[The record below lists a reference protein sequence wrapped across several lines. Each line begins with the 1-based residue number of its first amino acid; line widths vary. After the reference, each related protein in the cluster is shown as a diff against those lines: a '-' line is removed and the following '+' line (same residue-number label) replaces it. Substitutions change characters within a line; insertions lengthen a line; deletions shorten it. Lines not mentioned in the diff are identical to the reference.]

1 MQIASNKSV
10 LRELCGLHTDL
21 SNEEIKML
29 EDIEKSLSITS
40 NLVRADIFIDCLIRN
55 SDTAIVVSEA
65 KPCNN
70 LSLYKNSVVGQL
82 AFRIN
87 EPAVLRTLE
96 IGIGSTD
103 LKAITQENIMV
114 KQNTVPIKNN
124 YGKVIAVLIME
135 KDITEDVNQ
144 SMNMEIL
151 SETTEQL
158 TQTLRNLKDTESE
171 NTVTYDLIND
181 AIIVFDKCGISVYA
195 NLNAEELYRKLGYKD
210 KIIGLNFE
218 NLVLNEVSF
227 EGITSGKKI
236 GTCDA
241 NVGSLS
247 LQIKYGIIK
256 KKNNAHGVIMLI
268 KDITDI
274 KQKEKE
280 LILKSVAI
288 REIHHRVKNNLQTI
302 ASILRLQSRRI
313 ENIEAKNLFYES
325 INRVLSIAA
334 THEILAQNGVDD
346 VDINTILG
354 KIKNNASRHF
364 TEANKTINV
373 ELLGD
378 SFKINS
384 DKATSIAIVI
394 NELLQ
399 NSFKYAFTEVNE
411 GHIEIIIKRGIKYS
425 NISVIDSGK
434 GFDTKLVKKESLG
447 LNIVKSII
455 KDKLNG
461 HLNIESNEKGTKV
474 VFYFEN

>member
-1 MQIASNKSV
+1 M
-10 LRELCGLHTDL
+10 LRELCELHTDL

-29 EDIEKSLSITS
+29 KDIEKSLSITS

-87 EPAVLRTLE
+87 EPAVIRTLE

-124 YGKVIAVLIME
+124 QGKVIAVLIME

-195 NLNAEELYRKLGYKD
+195 NLNAEELYRKFGYKD
-210 KIIGLNFE
+210 
-218 NLVLNEVSF
+218 
-227 EGITSGKKI
+227 KKI

-247 LQIKYGIIK
+247 LQIKYGIISNIFQGGMPPVEAGAHIATLMK
-256 KKNNAHGVIMLI
+256 KIL
-268 KDITDI
+268 D
-274 KQKEKE
+274 EK
-280 LILKSVAI
+280 
-288 REIHHRVKNNLQTI
+288 
-302 ASILRLQSRRI
+302 
-313 ENIEAKNLFYES
+313 
-325 INRVLSIAA
+325 
-334 THEILAQNGVDD
+334 
-346 VDINTILG
+346 
-354 KIKNNASRHF
+354 ASR
-364 TEANKTINV
+364 I
-373 ELLGD
+373 
-378 SFKINS
+378 
-384 DKATSIAIVI
+384 
-394 NELLQ
+394 
-399 NSFKYAFTEVNE
+399 
-411 GHIEIIIKRGIKYS
+411 
-425 NISVIDSGK
+425 
-434 GFDTKLVKKESLG
+434 
-447 LNIVKSII
+447 
-455 KDKLNG
+455 KLNR
-461 HLNIESNEKGTKV
+461 
-474 VFYFEN
+474 